1 MNWGYKIVVAFVIF
15 AAFIGTLVGI
25 CVNQDISLVA
35 KDYYRQEIAY
45 QEQIDRMA
53 NHEALPEKPKVI
65 YKRSEGKAVLAF
77 PPQVKNR
84 ISQGSVHFFRP
95 SDAKLDNKFAIQL
108 DTEGQ
113 QHFDLSQ
120 YQKGLWKVKLQWASR
135 SGEEYYDEMTIVI

>member
-53 NHEALPEKPKVI
+53 NHEALPEKPKVT
-65 YKRSEGKAVLAF
+65 YKGVREQLYLPF
-77 PPQVKNR
+77 P
-84 ISQGSVHFFRP
+84 
-95 SDAKLDNKFAIQL
+95 
-108 DTEGQ
+108 
-113 QHFDLSQ
+113 
-120 YQKGLWKVKLQWASR
+120 SR
-135 SGEEYYDEMTIVI
+135 

>member
-1 MNWGYKIVVAFVIF
+1 MNWGYKIVVAFVLF

-53 NHEALPEKPKVI
+53 NQQALAQKPVVAYQRKA
-65 YKRSEGKAVLAF
+65 GQAVLTF
-77 PPQVKNR
+77 PDPIKDE

-95 SDAKLDNKFAIQL
+95 SDAKLDNKFAIRL
-108 DTEGQ
+108 NPEGLQ
-113 QHFDLSQ
+113 YFDLSQ
-120 YQKGLWKVKLQWASR
+120 YQKGLWKVKLQWASQ
-135 SGEEYYDEMTIVI
+135 SGKEYYDEMTIVI